1 MISKTHEQERTTL
14 KHWLA
19 SKMPDV
25 DNLVVSDLGE
35 AKGGGWSARIMFV
48 TVAGERQGQPF
59 SRKLVVR
66 FLPDYLLFLGTN
78 LEMQWRFCEAMK
90 QNSDIPVPE
99 IIGVENDAAVL
110 GQPFYVMERL
120 SGEVAAQSPNY
131 NQEGWITELPVAQRT
146 ELWRNALHTLAGL
159 HRIDWRQGF
168 EFLNQPQY
176 GEPGIDQLLN
186 WLVAWR
192 DWAAKGRKLPVVD
205 AALDYLL
212 KERPAN
218 TGVSVLWG
226 DPTPSNVLWRDDQ
239 SVAGII
245 DFESVTLGPP
255 EADLGWWLYM
265 NNLLSEGYR
274 IKRLDGLPS
283 AEESIAMYEEAL
295 GRKVANM
302 AYYDI
307 LAAVR
312 MAIITVRSVDLH
324 ISLGHIAADNNSYT
338 NNPVTAYIATKLNLP
353 VPEIGADF
361 HTFTS
366 NIFPMGDDD

>member
-1 MISKTHEQERTTL
+1 MTSKTIEQESTIL
-14 KHWLA
+14 QHWLA
-19 SKMPDV
+19 AKLPDV
-25 DNLVVSDLGE
+25 DNLTVSGLGE
-35 AKGGGWSARIMFV
+35 AKGGGWSARILFA
-48 TVAGERQGQPF
+48 TVSGKRQGQTLT
-59 SRKLVVR
+59 RRLVVR

-78 LEMQWRFCEAMK
+78 LEMQWRFCEAM
-90 QNSDIPVPE
+90 NRHSDIPVPQ

-131 NQEGWITELPVAQRT
+131 NQEGWITELPVPQRT
-146 ELWRNALHTLAGL
+146 ALWRNALQTLAKMHKL
-159 HRIDWRQGF
+159 DWRQGF

-274 IKRLDGLPS
+274 IKRLEGLPS
-283 AEESIAMYEEAL
+283 PEESIAMYEEAL

-353 VPEIGADF
+353 VPEVGADF
-361 HTFTS
+361 HTFTA
-366 NIFPMGDDD
+366 NIFPMGEDD